1 LNDDDVIGSITFRG
15 DDGTDY
21 NSTAALIK
29 AEVDA
34 DTGSNDMPGRLV
46 FATTAD
52 GAASPTE
59 RSRIDSSGRFYVG
72 GTVNVAHPNMDDII
86 VGDASGNRGITVAS
100 ATDGFGTLAFGDSTD
115 GSGTD
120 RYSGFIEYYHDD
132 DSMRLGTASA
142 ERVRVTSGGNVSIQN
157 DSGKF
162 TAGAGDDLQL
172 YHNGTDSYVD
182 TDVGD
187 LRLRTTGSGDDIY
200 LTAVDDVFIQVQGGE
215 TAAKFVGNGA
225 VELNYDDTKKFETS
239 AGGVTISGNMLPEA
253 NNTRD
258 LGASGTAFA
267 NVYATTF
274 TGALTGNSST
284 ATEATNFTVTANN
297 STNETVYPVFVDGA
311 TGTQGA
317 ETDTGLTYNPS
328 TGLLTATAFSGSAAN
343 LTALPITVTHTSY
356 TGTAQITY
364 SSNTITISATS
375 NAYGTRTVSTSS
387 PSGGANGD
395 IWYQYS

>member
-1 LNDDDVIGSITFRG
+1 MASEIRVNKINSRTGVGTITLSPTG
-15 DDGTDY
+15 
-21 NSTAALIK
+21 
-29 AEVDA
+29 VDF
-34 DTGSNDMPGRLV
+34 TGIATVATLK
-46 FATTAD
+46 ATTGIVTTFSAT
-52 GAASPTE
+52 GNAT
-59 RSRIDSSGRFYVG
+59 VG
-72 GTVNVAHPNMDDII
+72 GTLGVTGETTFSTHINL
-86 VGDASGNRGITVAS
+86 GDSDKAKFGASG
-100 ATDGFGTLAFGDSTD
+100 
-115 GSGTD
+115 
-120 RYSGFIEYYHDD
+120 
-132 DSMRLGTASA
+132 
-142 ERVRVTSGGNVSIQN
+142 
-157 DSGKF
+157 
-162 TAGAGDDLQL
+162 DLEI

>member
-1 LNDDDVIGSITFRG
+1 
-15 DDGTDY
+15 
-21 NSTAALIK
+21 
-29 AEVDA
+29 
-34 DTGSNDMPGRLV
+34 
-46 FATTAD
+46 
-52 GAASPTE
+52 
-59 RSRIDSSGRFYVG
+59 
-72 GTVNVAHPNMDDII
+72 
-86 VGDASGNRGITVAS
+86 
-100 ATDGFGTLAFGDSTD
+100 
-115 GSGTD
+115 
-120 RYSGFIEYYHDD
+120 
-132 DSMRLGTASA
+132 
-142 ERVRVTSGGNVSIQN
+142 
-157 DSGKF
+157 
-162 TAGAGDDLQL
+162 
-172 YHNGTDSYVD
+172 
-182 TDVGD
+182 
-187 LRLRTTGSGDDIY
+187 
-200 LTAVDDVFIQVQGGE
+200 
-215 TAAKFVGNGA
+215 
-225 VELNYDDTKKFETS
+225 
-239 AGGVTISGNMLPEA
+239 MLPEA

-317 ETDTGLTYNPS
+317 ETDTGLSYNPS